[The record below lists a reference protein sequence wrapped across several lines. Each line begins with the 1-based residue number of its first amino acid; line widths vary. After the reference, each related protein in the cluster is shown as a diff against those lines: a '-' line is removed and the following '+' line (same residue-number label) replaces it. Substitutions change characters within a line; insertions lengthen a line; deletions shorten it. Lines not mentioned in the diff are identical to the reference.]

1 MKQLPY
7 LLFSLLMSFSCSVFA
22 AKLSYSI
29 EPQQIADDTWVL
41 QGKLEDFTR
50 KNGGNIVN
58 TAFIVT
64 EEGVVV
70 FDTGPSKRYGEAM
83 RQMISSVTDKPVVH
97 VFNSH
102 HHPDHFLGNQAFS
115 DAKIWALPETGK
127 LIAQHGNAFAE
138 NMYRLVGDWMRSTEV
153 QLPTEPLD
161 IAAMPLMEVGKHRF
175 RFIQMRGHSGADLLM
190 LDETT
195 GVLFASDIVF
205 FQRALTTPHT
215 PSLAEWVENLEQLK
229 HWQYSIV
236 VPGHGPVDTEQQS
249 IDQMIDYLQWM
260 DKTLTAAASQGLSM
274 NEVMGLPID
283 ARFSDISLTRLE
295 FVRSVFHLYSRYEE
309 ASF

>member
-1 MKQLPY
+1 MKKIQC
-7 LLFSLLMSFSCSVFA
+7 LLFSLLVSLSYSVFA
-22 AKLSYSI
+22 AKLSYSL
-29 EPQQIADDTWVL
+29 EPQKIADDTWVL

-83 RQMISSVTDKPVVH
+83 RQAISLVTDKPVVH

-115 DAKIWALPETGK
+115 DTKIWALPETGK

-175 RFIQMRGHSGADLLM
+175 RFFQMTGHSGADLLM

-215 PSLAEWVENLEQLK
+215 PGLSVWIENLEQLK
-229 HWQYSIV
+229 SWQYSMV
-236 VPGHGPVDTEQQS
+236 VPGHGPVDTEVQS
-249 IDQMIDYLQWM
+249 VDQMIDYLHWL
-260 DKTLTAAASQGLSM
+260 DNTLTVAASQGLSM

-283 ARFSDISLTRLE
+283 ARFSDISLTKSE
-295 FVRSVFHLYSRYEE
+295 FMRSVFHLYSRYEE
-309 ASF
+309 AFF

>member
-1 MKQLPY
+1 MKKIQC
-7 LLFSLLMSFSCSVFA
+7 LLCFLLISLSYSVFA
-22 AKLSYSI
+22 AKLSYSL
-29 EPQQIADDTWVL
+29 EPQKIADDTWLL

-50 KNGGNIVN
+50 ENGGNIVN

-64 EEGVVV
+64 AEGVVV

-83 RQMISSVTDKPVVH
+83 REAISSVTDKPIIH

-115 DAKIWALPETGK
+115 DTKIWALPETGK

-161 IAAMPLMEVGKHRF
+161 IAAVPLMAVGKHHF
-175 RFIQMRGHSGADLLM
+175 RFFKMVGHSGADLLM

-205 FQRALTTPHT
+205 YQRALTTPHT
-215 PSLAEWVENLEQLK
+215 PSLSVWIENLEQLK
-229 HWQYSIV
+229 NWQYNTL
-236 VPGHGPVDTEQQS
+236 VPGHGPVDTTGLAVE
-249 IDQMIDYLQWM
+249 QMIDYLHWL

-274 NEVMGLPID
+274 NEVMELPID
-283 ARFSDISLTRLE
+283 VRFSGISLTRSE

>member
-1 MKQLPY
+1 MKKLQC
-7 LLFSLLMSFSCSVFA
+7 LLCFLLVGLSCSVFA
-22 AKLSYSI
+22 AKLAYSL
-29 EPQQIADDTWVL
+29 EPQKIADDTWLL
-41 QGKLEDFTR
+41 QGKLEDFSR
-50 KNGGNIVN
+50 ENGGNIVN

-64 EEGVVV
+64 AEGVVV

-83 RQMISSVTDKPVVH
+83 LQAIGSVTDKPVIH

-115 DAKIWALPETGK
+115 DTKIWALPETGK
-127 LIAQHGNAFAE
+127 LIAQQGNAFAE

-153 QLPTEPLD
+153 QLPTDPLD
-161 IAAMPLMEVGKHRF
+161 IVAMSLMEVGNHRF
-175 RFIQMRGHSGADLLM
+175 RFYKMMGHSGADLLM

-215 PSLAEWVENLEQLK
+215 PSLSVWVANLEQLK
-229 HWQYSIV
+229 NLQYTTL
-236 VPGHGPVDTEQQS
+236 VPGHGPVDTTGLAVEQ
-249 IDQMIDYLQWM
+249 MVDYLHWL
-260 DKTLTAAASQGLSM
+260 DKTLMGAASRGLSM
-274 NEVMGLPID
+274 NEVMELPID
-283 ARFSDISLTRLE
+283 ARFSDISLTRSE
-295 FVRSVFHLYSRYEE
+295 FVRSVFHLYGHYEE